1 MTGRRVLIAT
11 PHLQPYDAI
20 GSDVEGMAHCLEGA
34 GYRVEVFAEGI
45 APAMT
50 GLAREAR
57 LEDPA
62 WDDPDALLIYH
73 HSMGW
78 KRGERLLEKMRG
90 RIVVRY
96 HNITPAEYFEP
107 YSPAYSEACREGAAS
122 NARVAA
128 LPGAM
133 FWGASEFNCAG
144 LRAQGA
150 PAGRCRALPPFHHRP
165 EPAPDAATVRRLRGR
180 SGTRMLFVGGIKPN
194 KGHRR
199 LMEVAAD
206 YQREVDAEAHLV
218 LAGKADPRLAHYE
231 GELRD
236 LAWSLGMQGQ
246 VHFTGPVT
254 AAELRACYVAA
265 DVFVCMSEHEGFC
278 VPLVEAMRHRV
289 PIVAY
294 GSTAVAETVG
304 DAGLVW
310 RNEATACYVES
321 IRTCVE
327 EWGTRA
333 ELVERGARRY
343 RRMYDEPVLKRR
355 LLELVEEAWAG

>member
-1 MTGRRVLIAT
+1 MLIAT
-11 PHLQPYDAI
+11 QHLEPYDAI
-20 GSDVEGMAHCLEGA
+20 GSDVAGMAACLERA
-34 GYRVEVFAEGI
+34 GYRVEVVAEGI
-45 APAMT
+45 APALT
-50 GLAREAR
+50 ALAREAR
-57 LEDPA
+57 LEDPV

-78 KRGERLLEKMRG
+78 KLGERLIEKTRA
-90 RIVVRY
+90 RVVVRY
-96 HNITPAEYFEP
+96 HNITPAEFFEP
-107 YSPAYSEACREGAAS
+107 YSPTYAEACREGEAS

-128 LPGAM
+128 WPGAM
-133 FWGASEFNCAG
+133 YWGASEFNCAG

-150 PAGRCRALPPFHHRP
+150 PTGRCRALAPFHYRP
-165 EPAPDAATVRRLRGR
+165 APAPDPATVRRFRGR
-180 SGTRMLFVGGIKPN
+180 GGARMLFVGGIKPN

-199 LMEVAAD
+199 LIEVAAD
-206 YQREVDAEAHLV
+206 YRREVDAEAQLV
-218 LAGKADPRLAHYE
+218 LAGKGDARLSHYE

-236 LAWSLGMQGQ
+236 LAWRRGMQGQ
-246 VHFTGPVT
+246 VRFTGALT
-254 AAELRACYVAA
+254 AAELRACYLTA

-278 VPLVEAMRHRV
+278 VPLVEAMRQRV

-310 RNEATACYVES
+310 RNEATACFVES

-327 EWGTRA
+327 EVDARA

-343 RRMYDEPVLKRR
+343 RRLYDAPVLERR
-355 LLELVEEAWAG
+355 LLELVEEAWAA